1 MPIITEG
8 RRSQLVPDGDDATDG
23 FSLHFAHHD
32 YAAADGF
39 NSRRMEMQPAR
50 MGGEAFL
57 RGWAWSMRAW
67 TKPTPAWRNTASLPA
82 RHHDCCV
89 HDGAGEEGR
98 EFSGFLNLRKIER
111 SPQAIGTQQWYHRVD
126 RANRAL
132 NKVIAVE
139 GSNDGMPRRERVQG
153 IGRNKRLCL
162 RFAFFKGSFALFLL
176 LDFF

>member
-1 MPIITEG
+1 MTPPTVSVCTLHTMITQPPTVSI
-8 RRSQLVPDGDDATDG
+8 RAVWR
-23 FSLHFAHHD
+23 
-32 YAAADGF
+32 
-39 NSRRMEMQPAR
+39 QPAR

-67 TKPTPAWRNTASLPA
+67 TKPRPAWRNTASLPA

-132 NKVIAVE
+132 NKAVAAE
-139 GSNDGMPRRERVQG
+139 GSNDGPRREKVQE
-153 IGRNKRLCL
+153 IGRNKMPCL
-162 RFAFFKGSFALFLL
+162 RSAFFLG
-176 LDFF
+176 